1 MSGTVRWGV
10 LATGGIAAAF
20 TEDLRSMPDME
31 VVAVASRTDASARAF
46 AQRFG
51 IPRAYGGWA
60 GLAADEEVDVVYVAT
75 PHSAH
80 REAAALCLEAGK
92 HVLCEKAFTLN
103 AREADELVKL
113 ARDRGLFLMEAMWT
127 YCNPVIRRMTGLV
140 RDGAIGE
147 IRSVQADFGLAGP
160 FGPGHRLRDR
170 ALGGG
175 ALLDLG
181 VYPVS
186 FAHLLLGEPDR
197 VQADAVLSP
206 EGVDLHTAMVL
217 GWSEAGASALLNC
230 SIVADTPQTA
240 AVTGTKGRIEFPRGF
255 FYPERF
261 VLHRA
266 GHEPEEFTAG
276 AAGAGLRGLQFEQ
289 AEVVRALRAGETE
302 SPLVPLDGSLAVM
315 RTLDAVR
322 DRIGVRY
329 PADGL
334 G

>member
-1 MSGTVRWGV
+1 
-10 LATGGIAAAF
+10 
-20 TEDLRSMPDME
+20 
-31 VVAVASRTDASARAF
+31 
-46 AQRFG
+46 
-51 IPRAYGGWA
+51 
-60 GLAADEEVDVVYVAT
+60 
-75 PHSAH
+75 
-80 REAAALCLEAGK
+80 
-92 HVLCEKAFTLN
+92 
-103 AREADELVKL
+103 
-113 ARDRGLFLMEAMWT
+113 
-127 YCNPVIRRMTGLV
+127 
-140 RDGAIGE
+140 
-147 IRSVQADFGLAGP
+147 
-160 FGPGHRLRDR
+160 
-170 ALGGG
+170 
-175 ALLDLG
+175 
-181 VYPVS
+181 
-186 FAHLLLGEPDR
+186 
-197 VQADAVLSP
+197 
-206 EGVDLHTAMVL
+206 MVL

-276 AAGAGLRGLQFEQ
+276 TAGAGLRGLQFEQ

-329 PADGL
+329 PADDL